1 MRSQFLYG
9 RQLGSRHAALFGPAI
24 PAAPAPPAGFLEE
37 PMRRSA
43 FPGPLAWLSAIAVHA
58 AIVWLVAPPL

>member
-1 MRSQFLYG
+1 MHKSD
-9 RQLGSRHAALFGPAI
+9 
-24 PAAPAPPAGFLEE
+24 
-37 PMRRSA
+37 